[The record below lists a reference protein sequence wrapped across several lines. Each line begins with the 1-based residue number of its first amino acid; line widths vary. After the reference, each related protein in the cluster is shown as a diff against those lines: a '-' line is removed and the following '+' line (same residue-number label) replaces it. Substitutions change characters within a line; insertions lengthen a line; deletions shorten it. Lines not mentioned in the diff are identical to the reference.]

1 MMRKKSTKNKKD
13 QNEARKC
20 EHIEICLKE
29 NVDSEYNYWQ
39 DLRFVHNALPEVNL
53 DEIDTSTELFGVK
66 LNAPIVIS
74 AITGGTPEAEKI
86 NANLAKAAARLGIAL
101 GVGSQRA
108 GLKKKELSS
117 TYSVVKK
124 YDVPF
129 VIANIGAP
137 QLIAQK
143 KDTKKGDILIEEVK
157 EAMDMI
163 DADIL
168 AIHLNYLQEVVQPE
182 GDTNASGVIKAIENI
197 ASTIP
202 TIVKETGAGLSR
214 KVAEKLKEVHVKGY
228 DVGGLGGTSFAAV
241 EYYRAKAKGDAV
253 RERLGKTFWSWG
265 IPTPVS
271 VIELKPLA
279 LPIIATGGI
288 NSGLDVARAI
298 AIGADC
304 AGIAKKLLK
313 PAVESAEAVEEELR
327 MIIRELKT
335 TMFLVGAKN
344 IAELSNTDVVITGP
358 TKIYLDSIREFKQV

>member
-1 MMRKKSTKNKKD
+1 MKKKEKGKKKKD

-29 NVDSEYNYWQ
+29 NVDAEYNYWQ
-39 DLRFVHNALPEVNL
+39 DLRFIHNALPEVNL
-53 DEIDTSTELFGVK
+53 DDIDTSTELFGVK
-66 LNAPIVIS
+66 LEAPIVIS
-74 AITGGTPEAEKI
+74 AITGGTREAEKI
-86 NANLAKAAARLGIAL
+86 NENLARAASRLGIAL

-143 KDTKKGDILIEEVK
+143 KDAKKGDILIEEVH

-182 GDTNASGVIKAIENI
+182 GDTNAFGVIKEIENI
-197 ASTIP
+197 SSTIP

-214 KVAEKLKEVHVKGY
+214 KVGEKLKGVHVKGF

-241 EYYRAKAKGDAV
+241 EYYRAKAKGDLV

-271 VIELKPLA
+271 VIEISPLN

-304 AGIAKKLLK
+304 AGIAKKLLR
-313 PAVESAEAVEEELR
+313 PAIESAEAVENELR

-335 TMFLVGAKN
+335 TMFLIGARN
-344 IAELSNTDVVITGP
+344 IDDLSNTDVIITGP
-358 TKIYLDSIREFKQV
+358 TKVYLDSIRGYR